1 MGGKEKHNSYDV
13 PDKILTLSED
23 IIGSLPSI
31 IETDF
36 YTIDAL
42 RITLKKNKIIWSKKY
57 FDGQVTIY
65 NKGLIQFLDTKTLL
79 YFTKNEY
86 ENTYKF
92 YYLCNEDSS
101 DSIIFYLNQLKK
113 YKTI

>member
-36 YTIDAL
+36 YAIDAL
-42 RITLKKNKIIWSKKY
+42 RITLKKNKKKW
-57 FDGQVTIY
+57 
-65 NKGLIQFLDTKTLL
+65 
-79 YFTKNEY
+79 
-86 ENTYKF
+86 
-92 YYLCNEDSS
+92 
-101 DSIIFYLNQLKK
+101 
-113 YKTI
+113 

>member
-1 MGGKEKHNSYDV
+1 MKDKEKHNSYGIPNKV
-13 PDKILTLSED
+13 SILSEN